1 MTLQPKN
8 IRYGEEKNDTLTT
21 ITHSL
26 ARPEPVRFA
35 RFSRP
40 LHTLLFVVRREG
52 KMEIEKSR
60 IVQEMERIAAAEI
73 VAASDQ
79 FATGKI
85 NLTFFLDHVK
95 KILDHVR

>member
-1 MTLQPKN
+1 
-8 IRYGEEKNDTLTT
+8 
-21 ITHSL
+21 
-26 ARPEPVRFA
+26 
-35 RFSRP
+35 
-40 LHTLLFVVRREG
+40 
-52 KMEIEKSR
+52 MEIEKSR